1 MAMSL
6 GRAGDFPGACCPG
19 GGLLIAADLGVAAAA
34 WGPVQSTPREAV
46 GITQFLSGLESLDAN
61 GLAYSLEQEEPKMRS
76 HQGDEC
82 TKGSRSGNR

>member
-61 GLAYSLEQEEPKMRS
+61 GLAYSLEQEEPK
-76 HQGDEC
+76 
-82 TKGSRSGNR
+82 